1 MGCGTQMKVQLGRP
15 LRASGRS
22 GGRWSR
28 QAVSRTQWGGVH
40 YLIFV
45 LWTLYVQTGGTG
57 VLCGNLVILL
67 VKKMCS
73 MNK

>member
-1 MGCGTQMKVQLGRP
+1 MGDLEEEEAGRV
-15 LRASGRS
+15 
-22 GGRWSR
+22 
-28 QAVSRTQWGGVH
+28 VSRTQVGGVH
-40 YLIFV
+40 YLILA
-45 LWTLYVQTGGTG
+45 LWTLYAQTGGKG